1 VSASRPTPWTVAQV
15 RAVAACDI
23 GAAVLVLAAALLAA
37 DQDSLGDQ
45 IVLIDLAVAGL
56 LLAVVA
62 HAALFLS
69 ARRAVGQRRLRL
81 LPDLDRRARP
91 TSTSSEGPQVWLP
104 GTARVHR
111 ADCPMVAGKAAKPI
125 TPARVR
131 SKGLDRCEVCQ

>member
-1 VSASRPTPWTVAQV
+1 MSASRPTPWTSAQV
-15 RAVAACDI
+15 RVVAACDV
-23 GAAVLVLAAALLAA
+23 GAAALVLAAALVAS

-45 IVLIDLAVAGL
+45 IVWIDLAVLGL

-81 LPDLDRRARP
+81 LPDLDRRGAP
-91 TSTSSEGPQVWLP
+91 TSTSPEGLQVWLT
-104 GTARVHR
+104 GTTRVHR
-111 ADCPMVAGKAAKPI
+111 AGCPMVSGKPAKPI

-131 SKGLDRCEVCQ
+131 SKGLHRCEVCG